1 MKKIASVLLLLPLLT
16 LCGCGGEGQKERY
29 VQIGKESVL
38 EMLESVSDTT
48 KVLLDEIEQS
58 RLNTSA
64 KYELM
69 KMTTALLQQQNV
81 AYAALCAGELSQA
94 MREVEEVRVTTVRIQ
109 ARLEYEKGGLGTNGH
124 SETTN
129 YGTAKLEPR
138 TTKNKYSMPTTPR
151 SVGSTP
157 KSGSGGSTA
166 STSSSS
172 GSTKTGNGEKTEI
185 KNNLWR
191 LKINGKWAKGFEYNV
206 GAGTPLKI
214 QVYNGN
220 KPVEVIWSWSPNV
233 MVYTKGIH
241 SNITELDNIVVSR
254 RTQGKGSVK
263 FWTKD
268 NPQMKMA
275 IYLLPNE

>member
-1 MKKIASVLLLLPLLT
+1 MKKIASVLLLLPLLS
-16 LCGCGGEGQKERY
+16 LCGGGGEGQKERY

-94 MREVEEVRVTTVRIQ
+94 MREVEEVRVTTVKIQ
-109 ARLEYEKGGLGTNGH
+109 ARLEYEKDGLGTNGH

-129 YGTAKLEPR
+129 YGTVKPEPR
-138 TTKNKYSMPTTPR
+138 TTKNKYSMTTTPR

-157 KSGSGGSTA
+157 KS
-166 STSSSS
+166 SS
-172 GSTKTGNGEKTEI
+172 G
-185 KNNLWR
+185 L
-191 LKINGKWAKGFEYNV
+191 
-206 GAGTPLKI
+206 
-214 QVYNGN
+214 
-220 KPVEVIWSWSPNV
+220 
-233 MVYTKGIH
+233 
-241 SNITELDNIVVSR
+241 
-254 RTQGKGSVK
+254 RTIPERK
-263 FWTKD
+263 
-268 NPQMKMA
+268 
-275 IYLLPNE
+275 